1 METICSTRSGRTEA
15 GNRTGW
21 NGALTGAGNQS
32 SERSA
37 KTSGTPFV
45 GAGALQETCT
55 ARSAAMAV
63 VTAWTIRFKKRRF
76 LWPTD
81 GVNASPGI
89 RPVQPTF
96 LTLLRV
102 SRR

>member
-1 METICSTRSGRTEA
+1 
-15 GNRTGW
+15 
-21 NGALTGAGNQS
+21 
-32 SERSA
+32 
-37 KTSGTPFV
+37 
-45 GAGALQETCT
+45 
-55 ARSAAMAV
+55 MAV

-96 LTLLRV
+96 LTPLRV